1 MKILLD
7 RDEVYKI
14 VEEVTNEAIEKHHHK
29 STIQKSII
37 YELSVLKPAAAA
49 PIVRC
54 EDCAFVDSLECRL
67 NYIDKQRLIF
77 TNRAPDWYC
86 ADGRPKGWED
96 EI

>member
-1 MKILLD
+1 MKVLLE
-7 RDEVYKI
+7 RDEVEKL
-14 VEEVTNEAIEKHHHK
+14 VEEVTNDAIEKRQNK
-29 STIQKSII
+29 STIQKRII
-37 YELSVLKPAAAA
+37 IGLQFLKPAATA

-54 EDCAFVDSLECRL
+54 KDCAFVDTLECRL

-86 ADGRPKGWED
+86 ADGRPKGREN

>member
-1 MKILLD
+1 MTVLLD
-7 RDEVYKI
+7 RDEVEKL
-14 VEEVTNEAIEKHHHK
+14 VEEVTNDAIEKRQNK
-29 STIQKSII
+29 STIQKRII
-37 YELSVLKPAAAA
+37 IGLQFLKPAAAT

-54 EDCAFVDSLECRL
+54 KDCAFVDTLECRL